1 MNYIMYLACM
11 LIWGLNFIAVKIQG
25 TDASLEISL
34 LYRSLIAFL
43 LFLILFIIK
52 GKNLNTKLNWLTVIG
67 FGLCN
72 FAISYLLLYYG
83 TILSSSVLVTIIFSM
98 KVITTP
104 ILISIIFK
112 TNIAKKIY
120 IGGSLGMLSVVVT
133 LVPEFNN
140 VSGDFIL
147 GVTLAILGTLITSI
161 GDVFSLYNSEKNIDP
176 VIANMVGMFSATI
189 LLLTISIVTNQN
201 FIIPDKVSYWIGLL
215 YLSIM
220 ASFVA
225 WLFYLHL
232 VKNIGASESSF
243 MVAGFPAIGG
253 IASIIIGESQLN
265 IYLILGI
272 VFAILGAH
280 TALSK
285 KNSK

>member
-1 MNYIMYLACM
+1 M

>member
-189 LLLTISIVTNQN
+189 LLLTISTVTNQN